1 MKQYLKKWYFVAV
14 CFILAMLCCCFSGCN
29 EPKQNTKPGEFG
41 HYIYKQQSNNVVDWY
56 IVGMYLNDSL
66 IVMGNP
72 IYLDYKYPI
81 FNKNNGKI
89 KGYYE
94 ISKK

>member
-1 MKQYLKKWYFVAV
+1 MKQYMKKWYFAAI
-14 CFILAMLCCCFSGCN
+14 CFILAMLLCCLSSCS
-29 EPKQNTKPGEFG
+29 EPKQSTKPGDFG
-41 HYIYKQQSNNVVDWY
+41 HLIYRQCPRNVIEWE

-72 IYLDYKYPI
+72 QYLNYRCPI
-81 FNKNNGKI
+81 FNKNIGKI
-89 KGYYE
+89 VGYYE

>member
-14 CFILAMLCCCFSGCN
+14 CFILAMLCCCFGGCS

-41 HYIYKQQSNNVVDWY
+41 HYIYQQQPNNIVDWH
-56 IVGMYLNDSL
+56 IIGMYLNDSL

-72 IYLDYKYPI
+72 RYLDYKYPI
-81 FNKNNGKI
+81 FNKNSGKI
-89 KGYYE
+89 EGYYE

>member
-1 MKQYLKKWYFVAV
+1 MKQYLKKWYFVAI
-14 CFILAMLCCCFSGCN
+14 CFILFMLGCCLCGCD

-41 HYIYKQQSNNVVDWY
+41 HYIYKQQPNNIVDWH
-56 IVGMYLNDSL
+56 IIGMYLNDSL

-72 IYLDYKYPI
+72 IYIDYQYPI
-81 FNKNNGKI
+81 FNKNTGKI
-89 KGYYE
+89 EGYYE